1 MDPDRAYRV
10 EPVAVAGEPETKQA
24 IAPAWLEAG
33 GVTLGGRSL
42 AEVGLP
48 VPVLRPEQALLLH
61 VQGA

>member
-1 MDPDRAYRV
+1 
-10 EPVAVAGEPETKQA
+10 VAVAGEPETKQA

-61 VQGA
+61 VRGA